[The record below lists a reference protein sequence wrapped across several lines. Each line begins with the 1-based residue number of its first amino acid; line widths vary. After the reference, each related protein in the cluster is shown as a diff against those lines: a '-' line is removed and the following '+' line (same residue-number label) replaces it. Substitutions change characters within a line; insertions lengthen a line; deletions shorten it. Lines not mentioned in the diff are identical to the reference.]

1 MLVSG
6 PLRFVENAPAI
17 ACGRSRAVAQR
28 FGPAPI
34 RAGRRHTRL
43 NPGEREWRDE
53 RVNRCEDCACEPPVA
68 FAPACGSARGLFVDL
83 MTDAQS
89 CDGVL
94 GGGTPIS
101 PSSGVSNQ
109 SPVPSRG

>member
-1 MLVSG
+1 MVVAG

-68 FAPACGSARGLFVDL
+68 FAPACGSARVCLSISQL
-83 MTDAQS
+83 M
-89 CDGVL
+89 L
-94 GGGTPIS
+94 S
-101 PSSGVSNQ
+101 PAMASSADDPRALN
-109 SPVPSRG
+109 PP